1 MYKRSIRNMKSNH
14 NYTREELIK
23 KYIEFSNTLRKKD
36 GASSVDI
43 ERFASKHNM
52 PSYFTYKKIF
62 KKMETLKIEAG
73 YNIVK
78 KEYSD
83 NEVLEKINDF
93 YKKNKRYP
101 ARADCSGKNDFISYY
116 EVLKRYGSLKNMY
129 AKFGI
134 KEFSTRVIGLKK
146 EDDLVLQDVAD
157 IIIKYDAHTWTKFR
171 ELKISPAGKAYKRRL
186 NMNWFEMYNK
196 AMDANKTRFLTKEDV
211 IKKYEDVKQ
220 KLNKDIVGVNDLKK
234 FNISTKSFTKF
245 WGSYANF
252 IEEYEQVDVQVK
264 HFYYTEEELIKMYI
278 DFSNYLNKEEG
289 ASDADFEKY
298 AAEYGIPSHGHYR
311 KKFTTASNLK
321 IKAGYEPIRSNYPQ
335 FTREQI
341 IELMYKAYKKHK
353 RKLNRVEIK
362 KEKALPSYVTIG
374 RYLNETSVK
383 KIWEIVLS
391 EKEK

>member
-1 MYKRSIRNMKSNH
+1 
-14 NYTREELIK
+14 
-23 KYIEFSNTLRKKD
+23 
-36 GASSVDI
+36 
-43 ERFASKHNM
+43 
-52 PSYFTYKKIF
+52 
-62 KKMETLKIEAG
+62 
-73 YNIVK
+73 
-78 KEYSD
+78 
-83 NEVLEKINDF
+83 
-93 YKKNKRYP
+93 
-101 ARADCSGKNDFISYY
+101 
-116 EVLKRYGSLKNMY
+116 MY

-278 DFSNYLNKEEG
+278 EFSNYLNKEEG

-298 AAEYGIPSHGHYR
+298 AAEYGIPSHSHYR

-374 RYLNETSVK
+374 RYLNETSIK